1 MLFRF
6 TALIAVCV
14 NAHNAHAYLEHFWR
28 TCVKQVC
35 VVATALA
42 LSASAF
48 AGAPPEERD
57 FGEFAAVGCKNRNGD
72 FIIRGFVSSA
82 NEGTLVLADPTNPR
96 TTTSAT
102 LPSRSREASQT
113 LSELRSSRTP
123 VVVTMTCQG
132 DGTPIVQE
140 ISYASPSGTHTISF

>member
-1 MLFRF
+1 MKHIYV
-6 TALIAVCV
+6 A
-14 NAHNAHAYLEHFWR
+14 
-28 TCVKQVC
+28 
-35 VVATALA
+35 ATALA

-48 AGAPPEERD
+48 AGTPAEERD
-57 FGEFAAVGCKNRNGD
+57 FGEFAAVGCNNRNGD

-102 LPSRSREASQT
+102 LPGRSREASQT

-123 VVVTMTCQG
+123 VVVTMKCQG

-140 ISYASPSGTHTISF
+140 ITYTSLNGTHGVISF

>member
-1 MLFRF
+1 MKRICL
-6 TALIAVCV
+6 
-14 NAHNAHAYLEHFWR
+14 
-28 TCVKQVC
+28 
-35 VVATALA
+35 VATALA
-42 LSASAF
+42 LSVSAF
-48 AGAPPEERD
+48 AGTPAEERG
-57 FGEFAAVGCKNRNGD
+57 FGEFAAVGCKSRNV
-72 FIIRGFVSSA
+72 RGFVSSA

-96 TTTSAT
+96 TTASAS
-102 LPSRSREASQT
+102 LPGRSREASQT